1 MTDAISNQARI
12 AQANVALRNAIEKS
26 EKKSPTSANP
36 GVDES
41 RIAPERKDKV
51 TDSVSLSNVNQRIK
65 DQPEFDRSKIDA
77 IKDSI
82 KNGNYPLNP
91 RRIAENF
98 VAIEQMIQG

>member
-1 MTDAISNQARI
+1 MTDAISHQARL
-12 AQANVALRNAIEKS
+12 AQANSALRSAVDKTDKKAPASQAGADETKVAIEK
-26 EKKSPTSANP
+26 
-36 GVDES
+36 
-41 RIAPERKDKV
+41 KDNV
-51 TDSVSLSNVNQRIK
+51 SDSVSLSNVNQRIK
-65 DQPEFDRSKIDA
+65 DQPAFDRSKIDA

>member
-1 MTDAISNQARI
+1 MTDAISHQARL
-12 AQANVALRNAIEKS
+12 AQANSALRSAVDKS
-26 EKKSPTSANP
+26 DKKAPASPMGAEEAKVSTEKKDALS
-36 GVDES
+36 
-41 RIAPERKDKV
+41 
-51 TDSVSLSNVNQRIK
+51 DSVSLSNVNQRIK
-65 DQPEFDRSKIDA
+65 DQPAFDRSKIDA

>member
-1 MTDAISNQARI
+1 MTDAISHQARL
-12 AQANVALRNAIEKS
+12 ALANSALRSAVHKTDKKAPASQAGADETKVAIEK
-26 EKKSPTSANP
+26 
-36 GVDES
+36 
-41 RIAPERKDKV
+41 KDNV
-51 TDSVSLSNVNQRIK
+51 SDSVSLSNVNQRIK
-65 DQPEFDRSKIDA
+65 DQPAFDRSKIDA